1 MNVKPVEYLIGEL
14 LTRRNLH
21 LAVAESCTGGLIGH
35 RITNVPGASDYFLG
49 GAITYSDQV
58 KRQLLGVNSQTLD
71 MHGAVSREVALEM
84 AQGVRDLLNAEI
96 GLAVTGIAGPAGG
109 TTEKPVGLTWIGLS
123 TVQTN
128 QAYRYVWSG
137 DRLRNKEQSAEQALE
152 LLLEYLQRQQ

>member
-21 LAVAESCTGGLIGH
+21 LAVAESCTGGLIGD

-96 GLAVTGIAGPAGG
+96 GLAVTGIAGPTGG
-109 TTEKPVGLTWIGLS
+109 TAEKPVGLTWIGLS
-123 TVQTN
+123 TVQAN

-152 LLLEYLQRQQ
+152 LLLDYLQGQQ